1 MQPVS
6 AEETGIPFAR
16 SIIRAQTQHQ
26 HLPGSDPTERYFIS
40 SHTPEETSA
49 ARYAQIVRAH
59 WNIENGSHWQRDTLW
74 REDAHQMRSHTRSHI
89 MSTLRQV
96 ALNHHSTA
104 QESTTKPS
112 PISHRTQRAAL
123 QLAQTLKLLLRA
135 S

>member
-1 MQPVS
+1 MQPAS

-16 SIIRAQTQHQ
+16 SIIRAQTEHQ
-26 HLPGSDPTERYFIS
+26 HLPGSNPTERYFIS

-59 WNIENGSHWQRDTLW
+59 WNIENESHWQRDTLW

-96 ALNHHSTA
+96 ALHHHSTNKG
-104 QESTTKPS
+104 STSKPS